1 MAVMRIHKTANY
13 TIMSN
18 HHFKEREMSLKAKG
32 LLSLMLSLPD
42 DWDYSIAG
50 LATLSRDGKDSVM
63 SALKEL
69 ETFGYLTRTRLVDE
83 RGRFAGYDYDIF
95 EEPRRAPYSENPQT
109 ETPQAENPRQSNT
122 YQQKTEKEN
131 DIRDKKDKRLSSGES
146 FSENLSI
153 LESEEP
159 NIFTKELVKID
170 YIEPDSLYIEDYND
184 FFNEMAATYGFEVLR
199 SCLWYFVNRIKSNG
213 AVDEHGR
220 PIIARLSY
228 CRIAIEQGAKRLTAD
243 PSENPLMQAWGL

>member
-1 MAVMRIHKTANY
+1 MAVMRVHKTANY

-50 LATLSRDGKDSVM
+50 LATLSKDGKDSVM

-69 ETFGYLTRTRLVDE
+69 ETFGYLTRTRVVDE

-109 ETPQAENPRQSNT
+109 EPPNAEKPREL
-122 YQQKTEKEN
+122 KTNRQRTKKEI
-131 DIRDKKDKRLSSGES
+131 DIKDKKDKR
-146 FSENLSI
+146 NLSV
-153 LESEEP
+153 LENEEP
-159 NIFTKELVKID
+159 NLFTKELVKID
-170 YIEPDSLYIEDYND
+170 YIEPDSLYIADYND
-184 FFNEMAATYGFEVLR
+184 FFNEMAAKYGFEVLR
-199 SCLWYFVNRIKSNG
+199 SCLWYFVNRIKTNG
-213 AVDEHGR
+213 TKDELGNE
-220 PIIARLSY
+220 IISRLAY
-228 CRIAIEQGAKRLTAD
+228 CSRSIEQGAKRLTD
-243 PSENPLMQAWGL
+243 EPNENPIAKAWGL

>member
-1 MAVMRIHKTANY
+1 MAVMRVHKTANY

-18 HHFKEREMSLKAKG
+18 HHFKERGMSLKAKG

-69 ETFGYLTRTRLVDE
+69 EQFGYLTRSRVVDE

-109 ETPQAENPRQSNT
+109 EQPNADNPPQSIPNGSST
-122 YQQKTEKEN
+122 KEPN
-131 DIRDKKDKRLSSGES
+131 DRKDKKDKRKD
-146 FSENLSI
+146 LSI
-153 LESEEP
+153 LEEEEP
-159 NIFTKELVKID
+159 NIFTKELIKVE
-170 YIEPDSLYIEDYND
+170 YIETDSLYISDYNE
-184 FFNEMAATYGFEVLR
+184 FFNEIAAEYGFEVLR
-199 SCLWYFVNRIKSNG
+199 SCLWYFVNRIKTNG

-220 PIIARLSY
+220 PIKARLSY

-243 PSENPLMQAWGL
+243 QKENPIAQAWGL

>member
-69 ETFGYLTRTRLVDE
+69 EKFGYLTRTRLVDE

-95 EEPRRAPYSENPQT
+95 EEPRCAPYSENPQT
-109 ETPQAENPRQSNT
+109 EQPNSENPRQLNT
-122 YQQKTEKEN
+122 YQQRTEKEI
-131 DIRDKKDKRLSSGES
+131 DKQDKKDKRNASA
-146 FSENLSI
+146 FPDDI
-153 LESEEP
+153 P
-159 NIFTKELVKID
+159 NGFTRELIKCE
-170 YIEPDSLYIEDYND
+170 YIAEDDLYISDYNE
-184 FFNEMAATYGFEVLR
+184 FFEEMIEKYGFEVVR
-199 SCLWYFVNRIKSNG
+199 SCVWYFVNRIKQNG
-213 AVDEHGR
+213 TRDEFGNE
-220 PIIARLSY
+220 IISRLAY
-228 CRIAIEQGAKRLTAD
+228 CSRSIEQGTKRLTLD
-243 PSENPLMQAWGL
+243 HPLPAWL

>member
-1 MAVMRIHKTANY
+1 
-13 TIMSN
+13 
-18 HHFKEREMSLKAKG
+18 MSLKAKG

-69 ETFGYLTRTRLVDE
+69 EQFGYLTRSRVVDE

-109 ETPQAENPRQSNT
+109 EQPNADNPPQSIPNGSST
-122 YQQKTEKEN
+122 KEPN
-131 DIRDKKDKRLSSGES
+131 DRKDKKDKRKD
-146 FSENLSI
+146 LSI
-153 LESEEP
+153 LEEEEP
-159 NIFTKELVKID
+159 NIFTKELIKVE
-170 YIEPDSLYIEDYND
+170 YIETDSLYISDYNE
-184 FFNEMAATYGFEVLR
+184 FFNEIAAEYGFEVLR
-199 SCLWYFVNRIKSNG
+199 SCLWYFVNRIKTNG

-220 PIIARLSY
+220 PIKARLSY

-243 PSENPLMQAWGL
+243 QKENPIAQAWGL